1 MWAVERLKWAAATTA
16 VLYAVFVAAA
26 HVPLSREEAR
36 RMSEELS
43 SIATSINSP
52 LMIFANNAAIAL
64 LMVVPLLGAAAGLYV
79 IYNTGL
85 YLSAL
90 AITSGAPPTLLAV
103 VPLLA
108 IYGVLEFF
116 GYGIC
121 FSEGLRL
128 LRAITRRKLRP
139 EIRPTS
145 LMVAMGLLVL
155 FVAALLEF
163 LIIQS
168 LQTFSTWFS

>member
-1 MWAVERLKWAAATTA
+1 MWAIERLKWAAITTA
-16 VLYAVFVAAA
+16 ILYVVFAAAA
-26 HVPLSREEAR
+26 HVPLGREEAR

-43 SIATSINSP
+43 SIAASIDSP
-52 LMIFANNAAIAL
+52 LKIFANNAAIAL

-90 AITSGAPPTLLAV
+90 AITSGTPPALLAV
-103 VPLLA
+103 VPVLA
-108 IYGVLEFF
+108 VYGVLEFF

-121 FSEGLRL
+121 FSEGIRL
-128 LRAITRRKLRP
+128 LLAIAKRRLRP

-145 LMVAMGLLVL
+145 FMVALGLLVL

-168 LQTFSTWFS
+168 LQTFSALFS